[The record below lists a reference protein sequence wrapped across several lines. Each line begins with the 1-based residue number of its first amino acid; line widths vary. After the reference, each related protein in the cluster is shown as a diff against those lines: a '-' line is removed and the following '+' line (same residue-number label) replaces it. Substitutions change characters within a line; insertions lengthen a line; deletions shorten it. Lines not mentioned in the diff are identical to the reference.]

1 MNYKPNAVRCDPV
14 KSKRRAYTSATR
26 VFNFRVE
33 TLQRR
38 TPKRRGKAT
47 HPYLLLRESMESSF
61 HSCLLM
67 KIERSRERGEEG
79 RVPLTRAQSVRNRK
93 KLPWNAFN
101 ARQSRIKYSSS
112 PSFDAFSTSRRSKVS
127 NAQLIETS
135 RKRTKKQFLKCYF
148 LDEIE
153 NPDCSFNQGFYRE
166 SCSNKK
172 LHQLTS
178 EP

>member
-1 MNYKPNAVRCDPV
+1 MLHSKKSSLSNPIDKPNFHLIETNIRLHPIYKWSPSSAPSILSFLPNELQAECRQMRSREI
-14 KSKRRAYTSATR
+14 KASATR

-112 PSFDAFSTSRRSKVS
+112 PLSMHF
-127 NAQLIETS
+127 QLRVDQKFPMHS
-135 RKRTKKQFLKCYF
+135 
-148 LDEIE
+148 
-153 NPDCSFNQGFYRE
+153 
-166 SCSNKK
+166 
-172 LHQLTS
+172 
-178 EP
+178 